1 MLLCRCIN
9 LLYAYII
16 NVLCVCGLSVSDR
29 VESGKVWARA
39 ALLVKAADA
48 ICARKS
54 KVDQDSSA
62 KQRWQGEGKKQSA
75 SST

>member
-48 ICARKS
+48 ICKKEQSGPGLFSQAEVAR
-54 KVDQDSSA
+54 
-62 KQRWQGEGKKQSA
+62 RR
-75 SST
+75 